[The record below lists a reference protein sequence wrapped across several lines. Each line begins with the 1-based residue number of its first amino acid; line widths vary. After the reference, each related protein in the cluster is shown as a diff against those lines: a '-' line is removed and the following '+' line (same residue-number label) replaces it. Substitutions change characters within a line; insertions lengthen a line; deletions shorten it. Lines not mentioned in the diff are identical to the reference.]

1 LIPDESFTTISEFQY
16 FLDKSLIHNKESPM
30 VMFPVFLNAS
40 PEELPRLAQGRK
52 INAAIESITPD
63 IFRFE
68 ISLRKRSAKG
78 YLVNYEEYWV
88 VYLSPDA
95 ENPNLID
102 VASRWLHHMF
112 PLITPAFISY
122 LQLIDIVSSLKV
134 VEDSKITV
142 LDYVARSAKE
152 RERSKHWPERQE
164 FSRETVHARI
174 KRDNAIMDAIRIR
187 FSSPN
192 FNFRVKLSRRG
203 MITFYDGVYSEFHRL
218 ALPQITRK
226 ARENLEYMRNRE
238 RKLSRGR
245 VFVDPLSL
253 KPESELTKED
263 LMNVKD
269 ALGRRYVTA
278 VLYGGNPWLLVSLLD
293 KSDGSSLDL
302 HAYHDEIII
311 TPVIKVSAASLTR
324 LYSTLEEALPTNLLQ
339 LA

>member
-1 LIPDESFTTISEFQY
+1 
-16 FLDKSLIHNKESPM
+16 M
-30 VMFPVFLNAS
+30 
-40 PEELPRLAQGRK
+40 
-52 INAAIESITPD
+52 
-63 IFRFE
+63 
-68 ISLRKRSAKG
+68 
-78 YLVNYEEYWV
+78 
-88 VYLSPDA
+88 
-95 ENPNLID
+95 
-102 VASRWLHHMF
+102 
-112 PLITPAFISY
+112 
-122 LQLIDIVSSLKV
+122 
-134 VEDSKITV
+134 
-142 LDYVARSAKE
+142 DYVARSAKE

-203 MITFYDGVYSEFHRL
+203 MITFYDGLYSEFHRL
-218 ALPQITRK
+218 VLPQITRK

-269 ALGRRYVTA
+269 ALGRRYVIA

-311 TPVIKVSAASLTR
+311 TPVVKVSAASLTR